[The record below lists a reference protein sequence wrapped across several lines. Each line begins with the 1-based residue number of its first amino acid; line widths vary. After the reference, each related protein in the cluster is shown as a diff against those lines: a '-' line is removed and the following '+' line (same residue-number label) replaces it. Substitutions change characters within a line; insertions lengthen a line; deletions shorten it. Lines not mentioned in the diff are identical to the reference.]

1 MATRSKNTDGPS
13 LDWQEVDTQGLSKP
27 LATLYATHVKALEA
41 SKAARG
47 AFDEALE
54 KALRKASHVPEQ
66 MFCVIAHKW
75 GKVSYA
81 ITEEERS
88 KRGSNASNKVTV

>member
-1 MATRSKNTDGPS
+1 MASRSKNTEGSS
-13 LDWQEVDTQGLSKP
+13 LDWQEVNTEALSKP

-81 ITEEERS
+81 ITEEERT
-88 KRGSNASNKVTV
+88 KRGGSASNKITV

>member
-1 MATRSKNTDGPS
+1 MAARSKDPSS
-13 LDWQEVDTQGLSKP
+13 LDWQEVNTETLSKP
-27 LATLYATHVKALEA
+27 LATLYAAHVKALEA
-41 SKAARG
+41 SKAARSS
-47 AFDEALE
+47 FDEALE
-54 KALRKASHVPEQ
+54 KALRKGSHVPDQ

-81 ITEEERS
+81 ITEEERA

>member
-1 MATRSKNTDGPS
+1 MAKRSEDATS

-27 LATLYATHVKALEA
+27 LATLYAAHVKALEA

-54 KALRKASHVPEQ
+54 KALRKGSHVPEQ

-81 ITEEERS
+81 ITEEERT
-88 KRGSNASNKVTV
+88 KRGGSASNKISV